1 MRKADFRNNHE
12 EFDDWIWWYSDFVG
26 ELVTDRRIVLS
37 KAEKRE
43 LIEAT
48 VHRVC
53 ARWDA
58 LVEADIITS
67 LNRDS
72 TRYTKELGLTLR
84 KHLTRDECEAVL
96 FGHRYLDFRS
106 VGEIK
111 SFGKRYLDPRYNPFD
126 VIPTSIAKTIDDF
139 FIIRN
144 VLSHYSRYAQRRYER
159 RLKAKHTFA
168 RLPQPGDYLL
178 AVDRAAEMMRWT
190 RYLEAFMDASEVMRK
205 RVC

>member
-1 MRKADFRNNHE
+1 MRKADFRNNHQ
-12 EFDDWIWWYSDFVG
+12 EFDDWIWSYSDFIG
-26 ELVTDRRIVLS
+26 DLVTDRRVGFS
-37 KAEKRE
+37 KSEKRE

-58 LVEADIITS
+58 LLELDIVTS

-72 TRYTKELGLTLR
+72 TRYAKELGLTLR

-106 VGEIK
+106 VGDIK
-111 SFGKRYLDPRYNPFD
+111 SFGKKHLNPTYNPFAA
-126 VIPTSIAKTIDDF
+126 ISTTIAKRIDDF

-168 RLPQPGDYLL
+168 RLPKPGDYLL
-178 AVDRAAEMMRWT
+178 AVDRGAKMMRWT
-190 RYLEAFMDASEVMRK
+190 IYFEAFMDASEAMRK